1 MRILHYL
8 LFAALLITAACQPGW
23 DSDQSEQKPDNNG
36 KGLSKDSALSL
47 AKKITHVFPDSAIK
61 TLQHYLPA
69 SANLSDDEIWEKNDI
84 IASAFI
90 DLGKYDSAMLYA
102 TENLEHYTSP
112 EQEANTYIMLG
123 NAYGYVPGGSA
134 KSLEFYL
141 NAADKSKIT
150 KDSIALYRAYIN
162 LAFLYVEFG
171 APEKAAPYALEAN
184 KFHEEK
190 GIIIGLAHSQSSL
203 GRMYNI
209 MEDYDKALIYE
220 FAALK
225 SFKTLEHTQ
234 GIISTYIN
242 IGNNLGM
249 LKEHEQ
255 RLVYMDSALAL
266 NNSTLKSAYFTSVCK
281 TNIATT
287 FYNLNRFDEC
297 DAMADSILTLMHNRK
312 NSSKYG
318 RVLSTKGEA
327 NIALGKF
334 DTARYYLEKSLE
346 IAKNNDDLQG
356 EYIVYSFFRKLY
368 EKQNNYKL
376 ALDYYAK
383 AIEIDK
389 VIRSREAETEVKTLA
404 IVYETEKK
412 NQTIA
417 FQEKEIENKDL
428 TLRNERIKNWF
439 LLSTLLLIIIIFITV
454 FVYQRKMHKRKAE
467 AEQSRKEKEIAR
479 YKLQV
484 VNNQIS
490 PHFTFNAVNSLKGL
504 IAGEKKEA
512 ALEAFSKFS
521 KLINATLTASDSFT
535 NTIKEEIKF
544 IDLFLDFRK
553 FRYEDKFEY
562 IINVADDVAMDF
574 VILRLSVQELVENA
588 IKHGIRHKTTN
599 DGLIKVEVQK
609 DSNYYIFSVS
619 DNGIGREKARKLHT
633 SGTGKGAYIQNMMN
647 NILNTNNS
655 KPSDISYTDLLDD
668 EGKVAGTQATLKIP
682 VDYKYEL

>member
-1 MRILHYL
+1 MRILYYL
-8 LFAALLITAACQPGW
+8 LFAALLITAACQHGW
-23 DSDQSEQKPDNNG
+23 DSDQSEQKPDANG
-36 KGLSKDSALSL
+36 NELSKDSALSL
-47 AKKITHVFPDSAIK
+47 AKTITHVYPDSAIK
-61 TLQHYLPA
+61 TLKRYLPA
-69 SANLSDDEIWEKNDI
+69 SANLSDDEIWRKNDI

-102 TENLEHYTSP
+102 AENLKHYTNP
-112 EQEANTYIMLG
+112 GQEANTYIMLG
-123 NAYGYVPGGSA
+123 NAYGYLPGGSS

-141 NAADKSKIT
+141 KAADKCKTT
-150 KDSIALYRAYIN
+150 KDSIALYRSYIN
-162 LAFLYVEFG
+162 LAFLYVELG

-184 KFHEEK
+184 KYHEKK
-190 GIIIGLAHSQSSL
+190 GIIQGLAHSQSSL
-203 GRMYNI
+203 GRLYNI
-209 MEDYDKALIYE
+209 MEDYDKALNFE
-220 FAALK
+220 FAALE
-225 SFKTLEHTQ
+225 SFKSLEHTQ
-234 GIISTYIN
+234 AIISSYIN

-249 LKEHEQ
+249 KNEHEQ
-255 RLVYMDSALAL
+255 RLAYMDSALAL
-266 NNSTLKSAYFTSVCK
+266 NSGTLKSNYFASVCK

-287 FYNLNRFDEC
+287 FYSLNRFEEC
-297 DAMADSILTLMHNRK
+297 DAMADSILALMHNSN
-312 NSSKYG
+312 NSSRYG
-318 RVLSTKGEA
+318 RVLSTKAEA

-334 DTARYYLEKSLE
+334 DTAKYYLEKSVE

-356 EYIVYSFFRKLY
+356 EYIVYSFSRILY
-368 EKQNNYKL
+368 EKQKNYKL
-376 ALDYYAK
+376 ALEYYAK

-389 VIRSREAETEVKTLA
+389 TIRSKEKETEVKNLA

-428 TLRNERIKNWF
+428 TLRNQQVKFWF
-439 LLSTLLLIIIIFITV
+439 LLSTLLLIIIIFATI
-454 FVYQRKMHKRKAE
+454 FIYQRKMHKRKAE

-535 NTIKEEIKF
+535 NTIAEEMKF

-562 IINVADDVAMDF
+562 QINVADDVDMDF

-599 DGLIKVEVQK
+599 DGLIKVEVLR

-619 DNGIGREKARKLHT
+619 DNGIGREKAQKLHT
-633 SGTGKGAYIQNMMN
+633 TGTGKGAYIQNMMN

-655 KPSDISYTDLLDD
+655 SPSNIYHTDLFDD
-668 EGKVAGTQATLKIP
+668 EGKASGTHATLKIP
-682 VDYKYEL
+682 IDYKYEL